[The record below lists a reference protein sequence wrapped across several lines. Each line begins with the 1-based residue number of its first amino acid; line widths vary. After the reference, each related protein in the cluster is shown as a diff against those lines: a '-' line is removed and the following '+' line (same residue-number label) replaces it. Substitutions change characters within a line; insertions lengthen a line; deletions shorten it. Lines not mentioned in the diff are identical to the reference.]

1 MLAGGAIFLLA
12 DVGIVTAVVPAFG
25 ERSMAGRDAEVDRE
39 AARLLDE
46 ACLRGGSPAALAQAL
61 QSLGGLDVEG
71 SPNPV
76 AQYATR

>member
-1 MLAGGAIFLLA
+1 
-12 DVGIVTAVVPAFG
+12 
-25 ERSMAGRDAEVDRE
+25 MAGRDAEVDRE